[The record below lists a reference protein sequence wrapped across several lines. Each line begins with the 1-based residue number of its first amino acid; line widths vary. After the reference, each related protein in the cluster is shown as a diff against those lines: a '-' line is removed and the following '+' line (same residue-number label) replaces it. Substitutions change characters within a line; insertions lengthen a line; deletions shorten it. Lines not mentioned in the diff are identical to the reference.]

1 MVNYT
6 SKRLCLPLLLTLGAS
21 FVLAFILQE
30 TFLYSRSLLCANSN
44 CLPNAV
50 NLEPIK
56 SSSSP
61 IETCIVSAY
70 LLSRSNERR
79 IRDRILLLGRE
90 NSVGEYLLP
99 FLHLSTY
106 DKSLV
111 DPKYE
116 RKGISAVK
124 YGYPFSIANQS
135 IRYWLFRAGIADA
148 VVISPG
154 KNSPHIH
161 PRDIRYL
168 FRLQPYVIRREL
180 PNIHPSIGVS
190 EDSEVLKELVSN
202 NPSLFK
208 AHLFTCP

>member
-1 MVNYT
+1 MGNYT
-6 SKRLCLPLLLTLGAS
+6 SKRLLHPLLLTLGAS
-21 FVLAFILQE
+21 FVLAFILREMFQY
-30 TFLYSRSLLCANSN
+30 TRNLLCTNSN

-50 NLEPIK
+50 DVEPTKTSPSPIK
-56 SSSSP
+56 
-61 IETCIVSAY
+61 TCIVNAY
-70 LLSRSNERR
+70 LLSRNPERR

-135 IRYWLFRAGIADA
+135 IRYWLFRARIADA
-148 VVISPG
+148 VVIAPG
-154 KNSPHIH
+154 KNSPYLH
-161 PRDIRYL
+161 PRDIRYV
-168 FRLQPYVIRREL
+168 FRLQPYVIRRGL
-180 PNIHPSIGVS
+180 PNIDSSIGVS
-190 EDSEVLKELVSN
+190 EDSEVLAELASN

-208 AHLFTCP
+208 SHLFTCP